1 MSQEFTSKIEIIDET
16 NYEITLTNIKRF
28 WDRDGIEFVSY
39 LLSHGI
45 ITKIHEMDL
54 DRNSE
59 LVTLATPL
67 MAITKKIKIT
77 GISPSSSQWQE
88 MADKFGGET
97 EHLTFWS
104 GTGSGYGASTVNL
117 DKESG
122 PIVARLMSKV
132 KFPTLRNVG
141 YGDFLGFLGAL
152 EENLGEEGVRCEKIT
167 ISWDDWMVEDDDD
180 ADVLRTYKGDRPER
194 QEIEGLLERLVD
206 WQVEIKTDIKTHH
219 DTESF
224 GGYIYITKK

>member
-1 MSQEFTSKIEIIDET
+1 MT
-16 NYEITLTNIKRF
+16 YAAP
-28 WDRDGIEFVSY
+28 
-39 LLSHGI
+39 LL
-45 ITKIHEMDL
+45 
-54 DRNSE
+54 
-59 LVTLATPL
+59 
-67 MAITKKIKIT
+67 AITKEIRMSDM
-77 GISPSSSQWQE
+77 SPSSSQWQE
-88 MADKFGGET
+88 MADKFGEET
-97 EHLTFWS
+97 EKFTFWS
-104 GTGSGYGASTVNL
+104 GAEEWSRANI
-117 DKESG
+117 DKYSG

-141 YGDFLGFLGAL
+141 YEDFLGFLRGL
-152 EENLGEEGVRCEKIT
+152 EENLGEEGVKCEKIT
-167 ISWDDWMVEDDDD
+167 ISWDEWMVEDDDD